1 MGKNNLMKNI
11 IDWRLFKLLLV
22 ASVVTTLMV
31 IPYALTLISG
41 STLVIT
47 PAIVIAQIIQSILL
61 FSIAIFL
68 GLYLIKRVGFG
79 MPILEGI
86 VKGEKID
93 TKLRS
98 ILWPSISL
106 GVLASVLI
114 ILFSLLF
121 GSLSIEIL
129 KAEITV
135 PIWKSFLASFYGG
148 IGEEIVMRLFFMTLI
163 VWITYKIKKTSEG
176 KPTIFGIWF
185 AIIAVSILFGLGHL
199 PITSGLIAITPLVVL
214 RAILLNGIAGIFF
227 GWLYWKKGLES
238 AMISHFSADISLHVI
253 FPLVVSIFM

>member
-1 MGKNNLMKNI
+1 MKNAI
-11 IDWRLFKLLLV
+11 NWKLFKLLLA

-41 STLVIT
+41 SNFVIT
-47 PAIVIAQIIQSILL
+47 PVILIAQVIQSIIL

-68 GLYLIKRVGFG
+68 GLYLAKRVGFG

-86 VKGEKID
+86 LKGEKIGA
-93 TKLRS
+93 KLRL

-106 GVLASVLI
+106 GILVSVLI
-114 ILFSLLF
+114 ILLSLPF
-121 GSLSIEIL
+121 GSLSIDIL

-148 IGEEIVMRLFFMTLI
+148 IGEEVLMRLFFMTLI
-163 VWITYKIKKTSEG
+163 VWVTFKIKKTAEG
-176 KPTIFGIWF
+176 KPTGFGIWL
-185 AIIAVSILFGLGHL
+185 AIVVVAILFGLGHL
-199 PITSGLIAITPLVVL
+199 PITSGLTVITPLVVI
-214 RAILLNGIAGIFF
+214 RAILLNGVAGIFF

-238 AMISHFSADISLHVI
+238 AMVSHFSADISLHVI
-253 FPLVVSIFM
+253 LPLVASIFM